1 MPTTPSG
8 EFEKSLA
15 RLEEIVAQL
24 DREGIALDESVK
36 LFQEGKALAQ
46 RCEQLLKEAQA
57 AIDLAAN
64 SPAAGTNRKGS
75 DEALPF

>member
-57 AIDLAAN
+57 AIDSAAN
-64 SPAAGTNRKGS
+64 SSAAAPNRKGN

>member
-1 MPTTPSG
+1 MATTSSG

-24 DREGIALDESVK
+24 DREGISLDESVR
-36 LFQEGKALAQ
+36 LFREGKELAQ
-46 RCEQLLKEAQA
+46 GCEKLLKEAQTT
-57 AIDLAAN
+57 IDAAAN
-64 SPAAGTNRKGS
+64 ASASAQARGN